1 MRRARSPGRRLNMR
15 ENSSKQVAAQNGW
28 KEKSFAG
35 DAIAELRRYSW
46 PGNVRELRNVVERL
60 VLLAGEGAVSGA
72 DVTMALPGARGSG
85 AERVGGAGV
94 ASAESSGTLA
104 DRTEAFEREVLLAE
118 IRRHNF
124 HMTNVARALGLE
136 RSHLYKKCQQLG
148 IDLHSLR
155 GLGRAMTQFELAQAM
170 KREVGRG
177 LSQAY
182 LSQIESGAR
191 PHLTHTTRELLARF
205 FRVYPGFLVDD
216 PEGYT
221 PGLQSELRAIDA
233 KVDSWL
239 FGGAE
244 QFTADPALQR
254 ALLTIAEHED
264 SRRAILLLAEI
275 LRTPDLAER
284 LGEVLH
290 PGNHQNGGQPRGSG
304 HPPPAS
310 PLRN

>member
-1 MRRARSPGRRLNMR
+1 MKLGDKLRSLRA
-15 ENSSKQVAAQNGW
+15 
-28 KEKSFAG
+28 
-35 DAIAELRRYSW
+35 
-46 PGNVRELRNVVERL
+46 VE
-60 VLLAGEGAVSGA
+60 G
-72 DVTMALPGARGSG
+72 
-85 AERVGGAGV
+85 
-94 ASAESSGTLA
+94 
-104 DRTEAFEREVLLAE
+104 
-118 IRRHNF
+118 
-124 HMTNVARALGLE
+124 
-136 RSHLYKKCQQLG
+136 
-148 IDLHSLR
+148 SLR
-155 GLGRAMTQFELAQAM
+155 GLGRTMTQQELAAAM
-170 KREVGRG
+170 KNEIGRG

-182 LSQIESGAR
+182 LSQIENGAR

-239 FGGAE
+239 FAGAE

-275 LRTPDLAER
+275 LRTPDLADR

-290 PGNHQNGGQPRGSG
+290 HGSHHNVGKKGNG

>member
-1 MRRARSPGRRLNMR
+1 MKLGNKLRS
-15 ENSSKQVAAQNGW
+15 
-28 KEKSFAG
+28 
-35 DAIAELRRYSW
+35 LRS
-46 PGNVRELRNVVERL
+46 VE
-60 VLLAGEGAVSGA
+60 S
-72 DVTMALPGARGSG
+72 
-85 AERVGGAGV
+85 
-94 ASAESSGTLA
+94 
-104 DRTEAFEREVLLAE
+104 
-118 IRRHNF
+118 
-124 HMTNVARALGLE
+124 
-136 RSHLYKKCQQLG
+136 
-148 IDLHSLR
+148 SLR
-155 GLGRAMTQFELAQAM
+155 GLGHSMTQQKLAAAM
-170 KREVGRG
+170 KSEIGRD

-182 LSQIESGAR
+182 LSQIENGAR

-239 FGGAE
+239 FAGAG

-254 ALLTIAEHED
+254 ALTTIAEHED

-290 PGNHQNGGQPRGSG
+290 PGNHQNGGQKGSG

-310 PLRN
+310 SLRN